1 MKRIMLFLN
10 IFTLSALKLPVIVFI
25 FIFLAIGGTDAIAGN
40 TVTYEGTIQGLDC
53 VHYKRNCPEDD
64 LSMYIALEKD
74 FVLLS
79 PTGSH
84 YLLPNLDRHIK
95 IRYLTKPVRIRG
107 ELKGDSIWV
116 NILEAK
122 EGEHFKPVWSWE
134 EQRKVEEAH

>member
-1 MKRIMLFLN
+1 MFFLK
-10 IFTLSALKLPVIVFI
+10 IFTLLPLKLLVITFV
-25 FIFLAIGGTDAIAGN
+25 FIFLAISSTEAIADN

-53 VHYKRNCPEDD
+53 VHYNKNCPEDD
-64 LSMYIALEKD
+64 LGMYIALERD

-95 IRYLTKPVRIRG
+95 IRYLTKPVRISG

-116 NILEAK
+116 NTLEAK
-122 EGEHFKPVWSWE
+122 EGERFKHVWNWD
-134 EQRKVEEAH
+134 EQRKDEEAH

>member
-1 MKRIMLFLN
+1 MKRIIHFLYL
-10 IFTLSALKLPVIVFI
+10 ITRPVLKPPVSVFI
-25 FIFLAIGGTDAIAGN
+25 FIFLAIGATGTIAGN

-53 VHYKRNCPEDD
+53 VHYKRNCPEDN

-79 PTGSH
+79 KTGSH

-107 ELKGDSIWV
+107 KLKGDRIWV
-116 NILEAK
+116 DRR
-122 EGEHFKPVWSWE
+122 G
-134 EQRKVEEAH
+134 